1 MNPDLDRLQP
11 YPFEKLRILLEGI
24 TPADLPGVSLSIGEP
39 RHPAPQSVLDA
50 LTGSI
55 RSFEKYPSTKGSD
68 RLRQSIAQWLVERFE
83 LGDAAILSERHILPV
98 NGTREGLFAIAQCL
112 LDRSRNDRSVLMP
125 NPFYQI
131 YEGAALLAGCQPE
144 FYSIAGE
151 ADDSIDS
158 LTDDQLDRCQM
169 IYICTPGNPTGAVL
183 TVETMQR
190 LIERAHKHDF
200 VIVSDECYSEIY
212 REANGPPAGLLQ
224 AAHAAGYP
232 GLERC
237 LAFHSLSKRSNL
249 PGLRSGFVAGDA
261 SLIERFLTYRTYHG
275 CSMSGPVQEAS
286 IAAWSDEEHVH
297 ANRAEY
303 DAKYEAVLNI
313 LKPIIT
319 LETPPAGFYLWP
331 LLPVDDQAFT
341 RTLLEEKNV
350 RVVPGSYL
358 ARDDEGQGNPG
369 AGHLRLALVA
379 PLDDCVTASE
389 RIRDALTAHI
399 HSKDHNGALQP

>member
-11 YPFEKLRILLEGI
+11 YPFEKLRVLLEDI

-50 LTGSI
+50 LTASL
-55 RSFEKYPSTKGSD
+55 RAVEQYPATKGSD
-68 RLRQSIAQWLVERFE
+68 RLRQCIARWLVERFG
-83 LGDAAILSERHILPV
+83 LDDAAVLSEQHILPV
-98 NGTREGLFAIAQCL
+98 NGTREGLFAIAQCV

-131 YEGAALLAGCQPE
+131 YEGAALLAGCEPD
-144 FYSIAGE
+144 FYSIAGA
-151 ADDSIDS
+151 ADDSIDA

-183 TVETMQR
+183 SIEAMQR
-190 LIERAHKHDF
+190 LIQRAHKHDF
-200 VIVSDECYSEIY
+200 IIVSDECYSEIY
-212 REANGPPAGLLQ
+212 REACGPPAGLLQ

-232 GLERC
+232 GFERC

-261 SLIERFLTYRTYHG
+261 ALIKRFLTYRTYHG

-286 IAAWSDEEHVH
+286 IAAWSDEAHVR

-303 DAKYEAVLNI
+303 DAKYEAVLET
-313 LKPIIT
+313 LEPIIT
-319 LETPPAGFYLWP
+319 LSTPPAGFYLWP
-331 LLPVDDQAFT
+331 QLPVDDQAFA
-341 RTLLEEKNV
+341 RTLLATHNV

-358 ARDDEGQGNPG
+358 ARDDGHGNPG
-369 AGHLRLALVA
+369 QGHLRLALVA
-379 PLDDCVTASE
+379 PIDDCITASS
-389 RIRDALTAHI
+389 RIRDALASHTLI
-399 HSKDHNGALQP
+399 EDHNGALQP